1 MIKIKMKNLLTK
13 HLKKILIFL
22 AFLIM
27 IICLGVKY
35 YLVNK
40 QDKVDKKSDNVG
52 IISLEKKASNSN
64 QNISKNKTSS
74 KTPKVFVDIKG
85 AIVRPGVYELEK
97 EKRVIDVVSMAG
109 GLSDEAD
116 TTLINLAKKIE
127 DEMVVII
134 YTKEQITEAKKKDLL
149 STTIKDSCVCP
160 KIENDACLN
169 NNNSSNKSS
178 SSSKSTNKSSKET
191 ATSTDKININTA
203 SLDELQKISGIGES
217 KAQAII
223 KYREENGNFNKIDD
237 IMNVSGIGDALYE
250 KIKDNITV

>member
-97 EKRVIDVVSMAG
+97 EKRKHVCDS
-109 GLSDEAD
+109 
-116 TTLINLAKKIE
+116 
-127 DEMVVII
+127 
-134 YTKEQITEAKKKDLL
+134 IT
-149 STTIKDSCVCP
+149 ICW
-160 KIENDACLN
+160 LN
-169 NNNSSNKSS
+169 FKWAEILQFC
-178 SSSKSTNKSSKET
+178 K
-191 ATSTDKININTA
+191 TSARFLKV
-203 SLDELQKISGIGES
+203 K
-217 KAQAII
+217 
-223 KYREENGNFNKIDD
+223 
-237 IMNVSGIGDALYE
+237 
-250 KIKDNITV
+250 

>member
-1 MIKIKMKNLLTK
+1 MIKIKIKNLLTK
-13 HLKKILIFL
+13 HLNKILIFL

-52 IISLEKKASNSN
+52 IVSLEKKASSSN
-64 QNISKNKTSS
+64 QTISKNKNSS
-74 KTPKVFVDIKG
+74 KTTKVFVDIKG

-97 EKRVIDVVSMAG
+97 GKRVIDVVSMAG

-134 YTKEQITEAKKKDLL
+134 YTKDQIKEAKKKDLL

-169 NNNSSNKSS
+169 NNNNSNKSS
-178 SSSKSTNKSSKET
+178 TSSKSTTKSSKET

-237 IMNVSGIGDALYE
+237 IMNVSGIGEALYE

>member
-1 MIKIKMKNLLTK
+1 MIKIKIKNLLTK

-74 KTPKVFVDIKG
+74 KTTKVFVDIKG

-134 YTKEQITEAKKKDLL
+134 YTKDQIKEAKKKDLL

-178 SSSKSTNKSSKET
+178 SSSKSTTKSSKET